1 MVVVDV
7 VLVEVDVE
15 DVLVVVDVEL
25 VDELVVVVVGRQP
38 FTNPQKVLFRDVT
51 VDIAV
56 RKANA
61 RFSGHIALSILDRA
75 SVVQSQ
81 VFVPVHGMFG
91 PV

>member
-1 MVVVDV
+1 VVDV
-7 VLVEVDVE
+7 VLVLVDV
-15 DVLVVVDVEL
+15 DVLVLVVDVEL

-38 FTNPQKVLFRDVT
+38 FTNPQKVLFKDVT

-56 RKANA
+56 RKAKA
-61 RFSGHIALSILDRA
+61 RFSGHIASSILARA